1 MIFISRILLY
11 FSVFGFA
18 QLAAAA
24 GLVLLR
30 SCPGDCLSIEAADT
44 RVCSAVS
51 RKRDFLSAVYC
62 SPGFLFII
70 CLFIYLLIYLFI
82 YLLIHLFIYLFI
94 YLFTYLFIYS
104 FIHLFIFWGYLY
116 RECLQSWIWMTI
128 AEKEDCCF
136 VWWYYSKKSEK
147 IQLSKNH
154 IFH

>member
-1 MIFISRILLY
+1 MICISRILLY

-18 QLAAAA
+18 QLAAAV

-82 YLLIHLFIYLFI
+82 YLCTHSFIYLSIYLFI
-94 YLFTYLFIYS
+94 YLLIYLFIRS
-104 FIHLFIFWGYLY
+104 FIYLFFEVTCIENVYKVEY
-116 RECLQSWIWMTI
+116 E
-128 AEKEDCCF
+128 
-136 VWWYYSKKSEK
+136 
-147 IQLSKNH
+147 
-154 IFH
+154 